1 MFSSINVMMI
11 GWGPHATRTYSK
23 FFLKY
28 KFEPRIF
35 VDLDSQKER
44 VQEELKKFGFN
55 TLVFTIPDSERDKEK
70 MSSNI
75 CLMFD
80 KLCSTYEITH
90 VIVASEPKSH
100 YAYMDYFVDKE
111 VHMLVEKPI
120 VAPPE
125 FYTLEDAAKARD
137 QYYDILGRQNP
148 KYQCKVM
155 CQRKMNKGYMKV
167 LDLAEQIVKQYNIPV
182 TRVYVSH
189 CDGNW
194 IMPHDL
200 FYENHPYKYGYGK
213 LFHSGYHFVDLF
225 ADIVKVNGNLS
236 RDKVP
241 STVKVNSHFQL
252 EVDDVQVYRPDE
264 VVAIFKQMGQEI
276 PEFYD
281 EKALPTDYSLF
292 GEKAI
297 ASQFCF
303 SNGNG
308 KTMCLGNLYISQLGF
323 SRRAWIK
330 PHEDHYK
337 NNGRVRHETVDIELG
352 PFMDIQVHSYQ
363 SKEIKDRANDESIV
377 GGLDHFDI
385 YIFRNSEMIGGNPFE
400 VITSETLMSDNKDG
414 NIRGLNE
421 DSREE
426 FIFNFFSKTHSEKGE
441 LKDHR
446 LAIEILYHI
455 CVQEILYKNGKN
467 ETLTFSLNNLI

>member
-1 MFSSINVMMI
+1 MFSNVNALMI

-28 KFEPRIF
+28 KFEPCII

-44 VQEELKKFGFN
+44 VEAELRDFGFN
-55 TLVFTIPDSERDKEK
+55 TLVVTIPDSERDKETLSPK
-70 MSSNI
+70 VR
-75 CLMFD
+75 LMLD
-80 KLCSTYEITH
+80 ELCSTYEITH
-90 VIVASEPKSH
+90 VIVASEPKAH

-120 VAPPE
+120 VAPSK
-125 FYTLEDAAKARD
+125 FYTLEDAAKAKD
-137 QYYDILGRQNP
+137 QYYDILKRQNP
-148 KYQCKVM
+148 EYQCKVM
-155 CQRKMNKGYMKV
+155 CQRKMNRGYMKV
-167 LDLAEQIVKQYNIPV
+167 LELAEQIVKQYNIPI
-182 TRVYVSH
+182 TKIYVSH

-225 ADIVKVNGNLS
+225 ADIAKLNRNLSKDKIPVKV
-236 RDKVP
+236 KI
-241 STVKVNSHFQL
+241 NSLFQL
-252 EVDDVQVYRPDE
+252 EADDAQVYRPDE
-264 VVAIFKQMGQEI
+264 VVTIFKQMEQEI

-281 EKALPTDYSLF
+281 EKASTTDYMLF

-297 ASQFCF
+297 TSQFCF
-303 SNGNG
+303 RNENG
-308 KTMCLGNLYISQLGF
+308 KNMCLGNLYISQIGF

-337 NNGRVRHETVDIELG
+337 NNGRVRHETVEIELG
-352 PFMDIQVHSYQ
+352 PFMSIKVHSYQ
-363 SKEIKDRANDESIV
+363 SKEIKDRTSEEFQV

-385 YIFRNSEMIGGNPFE
+385 NIYRNSEMIGGEHFE
-400 VITSETLMSDNKDG
+400 LITSKTLMKENKDG
-414 NIRGLNE
+414 KMRGLNE
-421 DSREE
+421 DSRED
-426 FIFNFFSKTHSEKGE
+426 FIFNFFCESPSEKGE

-455 CVQEILYKNGKN
+455 CVQEILYKNG
-467 ETLTFSLNNLI
+467 EDEILTFDLKELI